1 MSDFRHMMSN
11 QILTLDCITLACS
24 NTVRNFDQDLSFNVN
39 INKHVGVFSCIC
51 ILFLNLETSCHRVM
65 LKHLDSDFSLYSQAL
80 YETPITYLYGHFFLH
95 LFILQEQEKLVV
107 QNLSQ
112 GVQTGNGCS
121 QELNH

>member
-1 MSDFRHMMSN
+1 
-11 QILTLDCITLACS
+11 
-24 NTVRNFDQDLSFNVN
+24 
-39 INKHVGVFSCIC
+39 
-51 ILFLNLETSCHRVM
+51 M